1 MLPLTGVKVAEF
13 AYNLAGP
20 YAGFILAMLGAEVL
34 KIERPEGGDDARA
47 WGPPFWK
54 GTSATFQALNVNKQ
68 GIALDLKDEAHVA
81 WAKTYVAGCDVLIH
95 NLRPGV
101 MEELGLGAAAMTARN
116 PRLVY
121 CSLSAFG
128 PKGPMQKNPGFEPIV
143 QAFSGL
149 FSVNGYPDRPGVRI
163 GTSVLDLGS
172 AVWAALG
179 CVAGLLQREKT
190 GKGCVVD
197 ASLYETALGLLTVH
211 FARYQASGNLPER
224 HPSGS
229 LAVVLF
235 QAIDTADGQVIV
247 AAANDRLWAKFCGA
261 VGRPEWATDAR
272 YRTNA
277 DRFANKDELVAAV
290 TEIMRQRPSEEWVAR
305 LEKVGVP
312 CAPINDLAHM
322 KAHPQ
327 TAALGMVQ
335 RVAEIDLELMSLP
348 LTFGGERPTIRSP
361 APKLGEH
368 NEAVRAPSPSPLAG
382 KGSG

>member
-1 MLPLTGVKVAEF
+1 VTLDLKAPEHVAWLQSYIESCDVLVHNMRPGVLDEM
-13 AYNLAGP
+13 G
-20 YAGFILAMLGAEVL
+20 LGAE
-34 KIERPEGGDDARA
+34 
-47 WGPPFWK
+47 
-54 GTSATFQALNVNKQ
+54 AL
-68 GIALDLKDEAHVA
+68 
-81 WAKTYVAGCDVLIH
+81 
-95 NLRPGV
+95 R
-101 MEELGLGAAAMTARN
+101 ARN

-128 PKGPMQKNPGFEPIV
+128 PKGPKQKNGGYEPMV

-211 FARYQASGNLPER
+211 FARFQASGQLPER

-235 QAIDTADGQVIV
+235 QAVDTADGQVIV
-247 AAANDRLWAKFCGA
+247 AAANDRLWAKFSAELGH
-261 VGRPEWATDAR
+261 PEWAKDAR
-272 YRTNA
+272 YKTNA
-277 DRFANKDELVAAV
+277 DRFANKDALVAAV
-290 TEIMRQRPSEEWVAR
+290 TEIMRQRGSEEWVAR

-312 CAPINDLAHM
+312 CAPINDIAHM

-327 TAALGMVQ
+327 TAALRMVQ
-335 RVAEIDLELMSLP
+335 PVPGLDLDLMSLP
-348 LTFGGERPTIRSP
+348 LSIDGERPTIRSR

-368 NEAVRAPSPSPLAG
+368 DAAVPGFPRAKLS
-382 KGSG
+382 KR

>member
-1 MLPLTGVKVAEF
+1 MLPLTGVKVVELA
-13 AYNLAGP
+13 NNIAGP

-34 KIERPEGGDDARA
+34 KIERPESGDDARA

-54 GTSATFQALNVNKQ
+54 DTSATFHALNVNKQ
-68 GIALDLKDEAHVA
+68 GATVDLKSPEQVS
-81 WAKTYVAGCDVLIH
+81 WLESYVEGCDVFIH

-101 MEELGLGAAAMTARN
+101 LDELGLGAKTLRARN

-128 PKGPMQKNPGFEPIV
+128 PRGPMHKNGGYEPMV

-179 CVAGLLQREKT
+179 CIAALLQREKT
-190 GKGCVVD
+190 GEGCVVD

-211 FARYQASGNLPER
+211 FARYQAGGQLPER

-235 QAIDTADGQVIV
+235 QAIDTADKQVIV
-247 AAANDRLWAKFCGA
+247 AAANDRLFAKLVKELGH
-261 VGRPEWATDAR
+261 PEWATDKR
-272 YRTNA
+272 YKTNA

-290 TEIMRQRPSEEWVAR
+290 TDIMRRRPSAEWVER
-305 LEKVGVP
+305 LQKAGVP
-312 CAPINDLAHM
+312 CAPINDIAHL
-322 KAHPQ
+322 KTHPQ
-327 TAALGMVQ
+327 TVALDMVQ
-335 RVAEIDLELMSLP
+335 RAPDVDLDLMSLP
-348 LTFGGERPTIRSP
+348 LTFGGERPRIRKRAP
-361 APKLGEH
+361 RLGQHNEELPGLAKARAPK
-368 NEAVRAPSPSPLAG
+368 RS
-382 KGSG
+382 

>member
-1 MLPLTGVKVAEF
+1 MLPLTGVKVVEF
-13 AYNLAGP
+13 ANNIAGP
-20 YAGFILAMLGAEVL
+20 YAGYILAMLGADVL

-54 GTSATFQALNVNKQ
+54 DTSATFQCLNVNKL
-68 GIALDLKDEAHVA
+68 GITLDLKSPNDIA
-81 WAKTYVAGCDVLIH
+81 WVKDYIDGCDVLIH

-101 MEELGLGAAAMTARN
+101 MDKLGLGSSVLRERN
-116 PRLVY
+116 PRLIY

-128 PKGPMQKNPGFEPIV
+128 PKGPMHKNGGYEPMV

-149 FSVNGYPDRPGVRI
+149 FSVNGYPDRPGARI

-179 CVAGLLQREKT
+179 CVAGVLQREKT

-211 FARYQASGNLPER
+211 FARYQAGGQLPER

-235 QAIDTADGQVIV
+235 QAVDCADGQVIV
-247 AAANDRLWAKFCGA
+247 AAANDRLWTKFTSEI
-261 VGRPEWATDAR
+261 GRPEWAQDSR
-272 YRTNA
+272 YKTNA
-277 DRFANKDELVAAV
+277 DRHANKEVLVASV
-290 TEIMRQRPSEEWVAR
+290 TDIMRQRTRAEWVER
-305 LEKVGVP
+305 LQRAGVP
-312 CAPINDLAHM
+312 CAPINDLSHL
-322 KAHPQ
+322 KTHPQ
-327 TAALGMVQ
+327 TTALEMVQ
-335 RVAEIDLELMSLP
+335 HVAEIDLDLMALP
-348 LTFGGERPTIRSP
+348 LTFGGERPKIRTR

-368 NEAVRAPSPSPLAG
+368 NAVMRGLPRARLRQG
-382 KGSG
+382 

>member
-1 MLPLTGVKVAEF
+1 MLPLTGVKVVEF
-13 AYNLAGP
+13 ANNIAGP
-20 YAGFILAMLGAEVL
+20 YASYILAMLGADVL
-34 KIERPEGGDDARA
+34 KVERPEGGDDARA

-54 GTSATFQALNVNKQ
+54 DTSATFQCLNINKR
-68 GIALDLKDEAHVA
+68 GITLDLKAADDITWVKDYIES
-81 WAKTYVAGCDVLIH
+81 CDVLIH

-101 MEELGLGAAAMTARN
+101 MDELGLGSGVLTERN

-128 PKGPMQKNPGFEPIV
+128 PKGPMQKNGGYEPMV

-179 CVAGLLQREKT
+179 CIAGLLQREKT

-211 FARYQASGNLPER
+211 FARFQASGTLPER

-235 QAIDTADGQVIV
+235 QAVDTADGQVIV
-247 AAANDRLWAKFCGA
+247 AAANDRLWAKFSAELGH
-261 VGRPEWATDAR
+261 PEWAKDAR
-272 YRTNA
+272 YKTNA
-277 DRFANKDELVAAV
+277 DRFANKDGLVAAV
-290 TEIMRQRPSEEWVAR
+290 TEIMRRRPSEEWVAR
-305 LEKVGVP
+305 LQKAGVP
-312 CAPINDLAHM
+312 CAPINDITHM
-322 KAHPQ
+322 KAHAQ
-327 TAALGMVQ
+327 TAALRMVQ
-335 RVAEIDLELMSLP
+335 PVPGIDLDLMSLP
-348 LTFGGERPTIRSP
+348 LSFGGERPTIRTR

-368 NEAVRAPSPSPLAG
+368 NGVVPGFPRA
-382 KGSG
+382 KMTRR

>member
-1 MLPLTGVKVAEF
+1 MLPLTGVKVVELA
-13 AYNLAGP
+13 NNIAGP
-20 YAGFILAMLGAEVL
+20 YAAYILAMLGADVL
-34 KIERPEGGDDARA
+34 KVERPESGDDARG

-54 GTSATFQALNVNKQ
+54 DTSATFHALNVNKQ
-68 GIALDLKDEAHVA
+68 GVTLDLKAAEHVA
-81 WAKTYVAGCDVLIH
+81 WLQGYIESCDVLLH
-95 NLRPGV
+95 NMRPGV
-101 MEELGLGAAAMTARN
+101 LDEMGLGAGALRARN

-128 PKGPMQKNPGFEPIV
+128 PKGPMQKNGGYEPMV

-179 CVAGLLQREKT
+179 CIAGLLQREKT

-211 FARYQASGNLPER
+211 FARFQASGTLPER

-235 QAIDTADGQVIV
+235 QAVDTADGQVIV
-247 AAANDRLWAKFCGA
+247 AAANDRLWAKFSTELGH
-261 VGRPEWATDAR
+261 PEWAKDAR
-272 YRTNA
+272 YKTNA
-277 DRFANKDELVAAV
+277 DRFANKDALVAAV
-290 TEIMRQRPSEEWVAR
+290 TEIMRGRPSEEWVAR
-305 LEKVGVP
+305 LQKAGVP
-312 CAPINDLAHM
+312 CAPINDITHM
-322 KAHPQ
+322 KAHAQ

-335 RVAEIDLELMSLP
+335 PVPGIDLDLMSLP
-348 LTFGGERPTIRSP
+348 LSIDGVRPTIRTR

-368 NEAVRAPSPSPLAG
+368 NNVVPGFPRAKMS
-382 KGSG
+382 KR

>member
-1 MLPLTGVKVAEF
+1 MLPLTGVKVVELA
-13 AYNLAGP
+13 NNIAGP

-34 KIERPEGGDDARA
+34 KIERPESGDDARA

-54 GTSATFQALNVNKQ
+54 DTSATFHALNVNKQ
-68 GIALDLKDEAHVA
+68 GATVDLKSPEQVS
-81 WAKTYVAGCDVLIH
+81 WLENYVEGCDVFIH

-101 MEELGLGAAAMTARN
+101 LDELGLGAKTLRARN

-128 PKGPMQKNPGFEPIV
+128 PRGPMHKNGGYEPMV

-179 CVAGLLQREKT
+179 CIAALLQREKT
-190 GKGCVVD
+190 GEGCVVD

-211 FARYQASGNLPER
+211 FARYQAGGQLPER

-235 QAIDTADGQVIV
+235 QAIDTADKQVIV
-247 AAANDRLWAKFCGA
+247 AAANDRLFAKLVKELGH
-261 VGRPEWATDAR
+261 PEWATDKR
-272 YRTNA
+272 YKTNA

-290 TEIMRQRPSEEWVAR
+290 TDIMRRRPSAEWVER
-305 LEKVGVP
+305 LQKAGVP
-312 CAPINDLAHM
+312 CAPINDIAHL
-322 KAHPQ
+322 KTHPQ
-327 TAALGMVQ
+327 TVALDMVQ
-335 RVAEIDLELMSLP
+335 RAPDVDLDLMSLP
-348 LTFGGERPTIRSP
+348 LTFGGERPRIRKRAP
-361 APKLGEH
+361 RLGQHNEELPGLAKARAPK
-368 NEAVRAPSPSPLAG
+368 RS
-382 KGSG
+382 